1 MKLLASHCFVISALC
16 LSVPHLSTAQE
27 DRGVKIRTA
36 VEIEFE
42 TERGRSYHIQGSRDM
57 VNWEDVVE
65 SVPGHGGRDGRILS
79 TKDDG
84 HKFFRV
90 VVTEIPS
97 GGPAPSSVA
106 GLTLSLDD
114 SPGGDLMQFTSE
126 TEGVDLGVNP
136 DPFTYILTRTGPDTI
151 KIETKRAGATDRRDV
166 YTLVFTVAAAGT
178 WVRDEFRGSELKDR
192 DVGVFTVV
200 NGTPGGGTPPGG
212 NPPGTGTPPAAPT
225 EVPAALAGL
234 AYLFQSSGQPDRL
247 EFTSATSGTE
257 FSDDVNDDEPNQ
269 FTYTYAMSN
278 PATASL
284 VVTFKPDRW
293 DEYTLVFTSPSQGT
307 FVRREFKDGAL
318 DDTDS
323 GAFSS
328 VILSPITQPNPPSG
342 GTTNPPSGGGTPPP
356 DGTTPPPTGETP
368 PPPNGSAAPPASL
381 VGLSYSMNDGG
392 AILTR
397 LVITSATAGTEF
409 DDSDPTQFTYA
420 YTVTGANTAS
430 LVLTFKTDKWDEYDL
445 TFTAGTNGGT
455 FVRREFDNDEL
466 KDTDSGTFTGASAA
480 P

>member
-1 MKLLASHCFVISALC
+1 MKLLASHCLVIGALC
-16 LSVPHLSTAQE
+16 LSVPHISAAQE
-27 DRGVKIRTA
+27 DRAVKIRTA

-57 VNWEDVVE
+57 LNWEDVVE
-65 SVPGHGGRDGRILS
+65 PVHGHGGRDGRVLS
-79 TKDDG
+79 TKEDG

-90 VVTEIPS
+90 VATEIPS
-97 GGPAPSSVA
+97 GGPAPSSIA

-114 SPGGDLMQFTSE
+114 SPGEDLMQFTSE

-151 KIETKRAGATDRRDV
+151 KIEIKRAGVTGRRDV
-166 YTLVFTVAAAGT
+166 YTLVFTVAGAGT

-192 DVGVFTVV
+192 DTGVFKVV

-212 NPPGTGTPPAAPT
+212 TQPGTGTPPPAAPT
-225 EVPAALAGL
+225 EVPAALGGL

-247 EFTSATSGTE
+247 EFTTATTGTE

-269 FTYTYAMSN
+269 FTYTYSLSA

-284 VVTFKPDRW
+284 IVTFKPDRW
-293 DEYTLVFTSPSQGT
+293 DEYALVFTSPAQGT

-318 DDTDS
+318 DDTDT

-328 VILSPITQPNPPSG
+328 VVLVPAAQPDPPTG
-342 GTTNPPSGGGTPPP
+342 GTTNPPSSGETPPP
-356 DGTTPPPTGETP
+356 GGET

-381 VGLSYSMNDGG
+381 LGLSYSMNDGG
-392 AILTR
+392 AVLTR
-397 LVITSATAGTEF
+397 LVIDSATGGTEF

-420 YTVTGANTAS
+420 YTVTGTNTAR

-445 TFTAGTNGGT
+445 TFAASSNGGT
-455 FVRREFDNDEL
+455 FVRREFDKDEL
-466 KDTDSGTFTGASAA
+466 KDTDSGTFSGAPTA